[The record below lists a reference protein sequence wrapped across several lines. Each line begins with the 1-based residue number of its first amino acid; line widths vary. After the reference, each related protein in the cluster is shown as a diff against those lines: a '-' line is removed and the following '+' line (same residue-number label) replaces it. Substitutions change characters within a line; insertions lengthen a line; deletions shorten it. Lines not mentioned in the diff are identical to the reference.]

1 MTWACLD
8 FGGGCYMASSR
19 HFRSSGLSLIQQFG
33 PTRRQIAGS
42 GTTSVS
48 CWVSGRPWVA
58 ARRAID
64 GLSLQRT
71 HGNLGALIRV
81 IISLTATQIAN
92 PVRRCMFSGMNEQ
105 SRFEVLLSKRRRQQL
120 AELADELDLSSADLV
135 RLSTQR
141 AQGGER
147 AA

>member
-1 MTWACLD
+1 
-8 FGGGCYMASSR
+8 
-19 HFRSSGLSLIQQFG
+19 
-33 PTRRQIAGS
+33 
-42 GTTSVS
+42 
-48 CWVSGRPWVA
+48 
-58 ARRAID
+58 
-64 GLSLQRT
+64 
-71 HGNLGALIRV
+71 LGALIRV

-135 RLSTQR
+135 RLSIARLLQNPGALLGRSAQSAQR